1 LGLKKLNDNLHFKE
15 LTTWSFHSCKG
26 YLWNSS
32 TIGMAF
38 GCGLCVYGFVGLYV
52 GFGWGKKLMLHW
64 EWFLKE
70 LGVQFPHNYWFCKK
84 IYAIARQVCD
94 WKN

>member
-1 LGLKKLNDNLHFKE
+1 
-15 LTTWSFHSCKG
+15 
-26 YLWNSS
+26 
-32 TIGMAF
+32 MAF